1 MYDKETENKFNAEF
15 DYKVVTPH
23 PPVSNAGAKPEVEGT
38 YSETLEKEA
47 ADKDRAEQDQKKV
60 TEDALRRKGKELYEH
75 QDVNLGKDNP
85 QGNLNGLSFGRTLA
99 LSRAADRY
107 NNKPIDPI
115 VHAHLGK
122 AGAPGTTT
130 SREDPYTRPEIETEE
145 TRQMERNRRIDE
157 ARQMLRA
164 ALQGKV
170 DQWTYDQLSSY
181 FDRLAEINMSDYQF
195 KKLVNQYINQMYVAN
210 LMQKDYSTFQDLLK
224 RFGLQ
229 ADTQAIMRS
238 MRQSPAAANLLM
250 LLTSGTTGLSVDE
263 ILSDNDLMR
272 KIAHNVNVLGKDN
285 LDAMLGAG
293 SDQFIKIMSYSP
305 VFREILDKYDY

>member
-1 MYDKETENKFNAEF
+1 MDDKEAEDKLNAEF
-15 DYKVVTPH
+15 DYKVVTPR

-38 YSETLEKEA
+38 YSETLEKEDT
-47 ADKDRAEQDQKKV
+47 DKDKAELDQKKV
-60 TEDALRRKGKELYEH
+60 TEDALSRKGKELYEH

-107 NNKPIDPI
+107 NNKPIDPV

-181 FDRLAEINMSDYQF
+181 FGRLAEINMSDYQF
-195 KKLVNQYINQMYVAN
+195 RKLVNQYINQMYVAN
-210 LMQKDYSTFQDLLK
+210 LMQKDYSVFQDQLK
-224 RFGLQ
+224 RFSLQ

-238 MRQSPAAANLLM
+238 MRQNPAAANLLM
-250 LLTSGTTGLSVDE
+250 LLTSGTAGLTVDQILTQRDLVSRIAKSIKETGGLEAVKDLFNGKIGQLGYIFDYAE
-263 ILSDNDLMR
+263 ILE
-272 KIAHNVNVLGKDN
+272 KQA
-285 LDAMLGAG
+285 
-293 SDQFIKIMSYSP
+293 DQGT
-305 VFREILDKYDY
+305 